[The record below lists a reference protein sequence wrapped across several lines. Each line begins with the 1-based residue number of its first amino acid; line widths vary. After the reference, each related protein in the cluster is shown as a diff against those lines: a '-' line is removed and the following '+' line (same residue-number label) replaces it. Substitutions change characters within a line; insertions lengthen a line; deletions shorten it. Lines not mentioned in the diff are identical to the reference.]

1 MRLVEL
7 SVEEARAAI
16 AELKVFAPFDGV
28 VEDVNVQQ
36 GDRISA
42 GSDAFTLSTSNR
54 MLIALTVTEE
64 DLLELEIGQTGLA
77 SFDAIDG
84 IEYPVRVVAISRAP
98 NAEQGVV
105 TYDVEA
111 RILAGSD
118 LAEVVGDNARRGDGA
133 EGGFEGGA
141 ARGPLAG
148 LELPD
153 GVTIQQVFQAL
164 ASGDPLP
171 EGVVI
176 PEELEALIS
185 ERGSEIF
192 QRFAGP
198 GRGARAEQ
206 VPGAQPDASVSRPLP
221 APGMSGSVTILTEV
235 REQSVLV
242 PVPAVRQLDGA
253 WFVSVPAPAQGEAQ
267 EGFERIFVEAGA
279 SDGTNVE
286 VMSGI
291 DAGTV
296 VLIGADNSGIA
307 FSATQQ
313 QPRAIPGQDFG
324 PGRFGGG
331 RGGQ

>member
-1 MRLVEL
+1 M
-7 SVEEARAAI
+7 
-16 AELKVFAPFDGV
+16 
-28 VEDVNVQQ
+28 
-36 GDRISA
+36 
-42 GSDAFTLSTSNR
+42 
-54 MLIALTVTEE
+54 
-64 DLLELEIGQTGLA
+64 
-77 SFDAIDG
+77 
-84 IEYPVRVVAISRAP
+84 
-98 NAEQGVV
+98 
-105 TYDVEA
+105 
-111 RILAGSD
+111 
-118 LAEVVGDNARRGDGA
+118 
-133 EGGFEGGA
+133 
-141 ARGPLAG
+141 
-148 LELPD
+148 
-153 GVTIQQVFQAL
+153 FQAL

-206 VPGAQPDASVSRPLP
+206 VPGAQPGASVSRPLP

-235 REQSVLV
+235 REQSVLF
-242 PVPAVRQLDGA
+242 PVSAVRELDGA

-267 EGFERIFVEAGA
+267 EGFERIFVETGA
-279 SDGTNVE
+279 SFGTNVE

-291 DAGTV
+291 EAGTV

>member
-133 EGGFEGGA
+133 GGGFGV
-141 ARGPLAG
+141 AR
-148 LELPD
+148 
-153 GVTIQQVFQAL
+153 
-164 ASGDPLP
+164 
-171 EGVVI
+171 
-176 PEELEALIS
+176 
-185 ERGSEIF
+185 
-192 QRFAGP
+192 
-198 GRGARAEQ
+198 
-206 VPGAQPDASVSRPLP
+206 
-221 APGMSGSVTILTEV
+221 
-235 REQSVLV
+235 
-242 PVPAVRQLDGA
+242 PAVHWPDSNYQMGLRSSRCSRR
-253 WFVSVPAPAQGEAQ
+253 WPA
-267 EGFERIFVEAGA
+267 
-279 SDGTNVE
+279 
-286 VMSGI
+286 GI
-291 DAGTV
+291 RC
-296 VLIGADNSGIA
+296 
-307 FSATQQ
+307 
-313 QPRAIPGQDFG
+313 PRAWSFL
-324 PGRFGGG
+324 RSW
-331 RGGQ
+331 RL